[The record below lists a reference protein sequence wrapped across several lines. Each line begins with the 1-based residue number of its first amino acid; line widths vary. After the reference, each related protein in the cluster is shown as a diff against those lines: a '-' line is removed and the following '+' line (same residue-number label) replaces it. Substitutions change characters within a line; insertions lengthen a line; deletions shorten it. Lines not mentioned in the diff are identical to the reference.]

1 MTSHESLLT
10 HLICSE
16 CQQRYSP
23 HEPQRFCPQ
32 CTAPLIACYDLE
44 TGRCHLDRD
53 RFAHR
58 PHGLWRWH
66 ELLPITDSRY
76 QITLGEGDTPTLP
89 LPRLGGH
96 LGISYLFLKDE
107 SLNPT
112 GTFKARGQAV
122 ALAKIRELGI
132 TKVLVPT
139 AGNAGGA
146 MAAYAARAG
155 LTARVLMPS
164 DTPRANIEEAR
175 IAGAEVILVPGVIS
189 DAAQAAASMIDQGW
203 FDVST
208 FKEPY
213 RLEGK
218 KTMGFEIA
226 QAFGWRFP
234 DIIIYPAGG
243 GIGLAGIWKAYI
255 ELKTL
260 GWLEDSTPPRL
271 VAVQAQG
278 CAPFVRAFQAHE
290 DHCSFWQNA
299 HTIASGLRVPK
310 SFGDR
315 LVLRALYDSQGT
327 AVAVS
332 DDEIRAAQK
341 LLASSEGIF
350 ASPEGAA
357 TVAAL
362 SHLKDQGFLQPQDR
376 VLLLNTGSGLKYLS

>member
-1 MTSHESLLT
+1 MTSRKSLLT

-16 CQQRYSP
+16 CQQHYSP
-23 HEPQRFCPQ
+23 HEPQRFCSH

-44 TGRCHLDRD
+44 TGRYHLDRD
-53 RFAHR
+53 QFTHR
-58 PHGLWRWH
+58 PRGLWRWH
-66 ELLPITDSRY
+66 ELLPVTDPRHR
-76 QITLGEGDTPTLP
+76 ITLGEGDTPTLP
-89 LPRLGGH
+89 LPRLGSH
-96 LGISYLFLKDE
+96 LDLPHLFLKDE
-107 SLNPT
+107 AINPT

-122 ALAKIRELGI
+122 ALSKIRELGI

-155 LTARVLMPS
+155 LSARVLMPS

-175 IAGAEVILVPGVIS
+175 IAGAEVILVSGLIS

-218 KTMGFEIA
+218 KTMGYEIA

-234 DIIIYPAGG
+234 DVIIYPAGG
-243 GIGLAGIWKAYI
+243 GIGLVGIWKAYS
-255 ELKTL
+255 ELRTL
-260 GWLEDSTPPRL
+260 GWLEDNTPPRL

-278 CAPFVRAFQAHE
+278 CAPFVRAFQAHA
-290 DHCSFWQNA
+290 DRCDFWQNA
-299 HTIASGLRVPK
+299 QTMASGLRVPK

-315 LVLRALYDSQGT
+315 LVLKALYESRGT
-327 AVAVS
+327 AIAVS

-350 ASPEGAA
+350 AAPEGAA

-362 SHLKDQGFLQPQDR
+362 SHLKRLEFLHSEER
-376 VLLLNTGSGLKYLS
+376 VLLLNTGSGLKYLP

>member
-1 MTSHESLLT
+1 MTSRESLLT

-16 CQQRYSP
+16 CQQHYSP
-23 HEPQRFCPQ
+23 HEPQRFCSH

-44 TGRCHLDRD
+44 TGRNHLDRD
-53 RFAHR
+53 QFAYR
-58 PHGLWRWH
+58 PRGLWRWH
-66 ELLPITDSRY
+66 ELLPVSDPRHR
-76 QITLGEGDTPTLP
+76 ITLGEGDTPTLP

-96 LGISYLFLKDE
+96 LDLPHLFLKDE
-107 SLNPT
+107 ALNPT

-155 LTARVLMPS
+155 LSARVLMPS

-175 IAGAEVILVPGVIS
+175 IAGAEVILVSGLIS

-218 KTMGFEIA
+218 KTMGYEIA
-226 QAFGWRFP
+226 QTFGWRFP
-234 DIIIYPAGG
+234 DVIVYPAGG
-243 GIGLAGIWKAYI
+243 GIGLVGIWKAYM
-255 ELKTL
+255 ELKAL
-260 GWLEDSTPPRL
+260 GWLEDTTPPRL

-290 DHCSFWQNA
+290 DHCDFWQNA
-299 HTIASGLRVPK
+299 QTMASGLRVPK

-350 ASPEGAA
+350 AAPEGAA

-362 SHLKDQGFLQPQDR
+362 LYLKEQGFLSSHEQ